1 MVGCRPCQN
10 KGMSPATRNT
20 IWQGLLDL
28 DRLVRYYSLL
38 STRYHR
44 RQQGIRTVILLA
56 TMAGVAGLATPVPF
70 WVAPVS
76 VTAVALAVLFESFD
90 RTGERAT
97 VSDILVY
104 RYRKA
109 MSDWTALW
117 DATDAGLLSEPEVL
131 QRKHELMTRIQ
142 ETMGD
147 LDERLR
153 LGAFGDS
160 RLNEK
165 AAEDAYAVLERQYAA
180 A

>member
-1 MVGCRPCQN
+1 
-10 KGMSPATRNT
+10 
-20 IWQGLLDL
+20 
-28 DRLVRYYSLL
+28 
-38 STRYHR
+38 
-44 RQQGIRTVILLA
+44 
-56 TMAGVAGLATPVPF
+56 
-70 WVAPVS
+70 
-76 VTAVALAVLFESFD
+76 
-90 RTGERAT
+90 
-97 VSDILVY
+97 
-104 RYRKA
+104 

-131 QRKHELMTRIQ
+131 QRRHELMTRIQ